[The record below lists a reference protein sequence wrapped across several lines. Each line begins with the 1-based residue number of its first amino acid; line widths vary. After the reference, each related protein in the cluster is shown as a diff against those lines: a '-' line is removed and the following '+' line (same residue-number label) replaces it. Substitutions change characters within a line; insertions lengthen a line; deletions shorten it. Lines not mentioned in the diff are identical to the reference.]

1 MTYSILI
8 AASGSDDEDDGHAI
22 TITAELPGSPAI
34 EDTGLA
40 AANSPQAEDAPQRN
54 TRRRAAPGAGEDPQ
68 AVAGKRRSKVP
79 VDLNDM

>member
-1 MTYSILI
+1 MTYSIII
-8 AASGSDDEDDGHAI
+8 AASISDDEDDGHI
-22 TITAELPGSPAI
+22 TTLTAELPGSP
-34 EDTGLA
+34 

-68 AVAGKRRSKVP
+68 AVAGKRRPKIP